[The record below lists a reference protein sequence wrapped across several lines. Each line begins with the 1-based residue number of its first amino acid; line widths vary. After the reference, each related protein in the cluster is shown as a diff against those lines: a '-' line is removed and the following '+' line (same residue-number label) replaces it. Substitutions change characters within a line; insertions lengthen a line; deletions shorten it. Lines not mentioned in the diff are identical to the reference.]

1 LNFKTTFTDLRNF
14 STFSLALLFYFWS
27 EKFHTSVNGKKNKQA
42 SEKVD
47 KFRRSLN
54 VA

>member
-1 LNFKTTFTDLRNF
+1 M
-14 STFSLALLFYFWS
+14 
-27 EKFHTSVNGKKNKQA
+27 SVNGKINKQA

-47 KFRRSLN
+47 KLRIKFCRSVN